1 MVEIVEHGLLHQVGM
16 HRRDAVDAVRADEGE
31 LPHPHPAAGLLV
43 DQRHRG
49 AEIDVARAARVGQR
63 QMRGVDA
70 VDDFEMPRQQ
80 PLEQFDRPGLQRLR
94 QQRVIGVG
102 QRRHRDL
109 PRFVPAEIVQV
120 DQDAHQLGDGEARM
134 GVVELH
140 RDLGGEVAQLP
151 VGSEVPLDQV
161 LQRGRDEE
169 IFLPQPQLAPRRALV
184 VRIEEFADRFRARL
198 LGDGA
203 EIIAGVEDVEPQ
215 RIGRARR
222 PQPQRVDVLAA
233 PADDRRVVGDGLH
246 GFRRTPGGAVAAAV
260 VDMVDAAAEMD
271 VIDHLGPLEFP
282 GVAEAQPFV
291 RIFVLPA
298 LRNDLAEQAEI
309 VADAVADGGN
319 GERRHALHE
328 ARREPPEAAIAE
340 RRIRLAFAQVG
351 KADAEIAERGLE
363 HRQQAHIVQRV
374 GEQAADQEF
383 EREVIDPLAAGVVA
397 LLLGRQPAVH
407 DAVAQRQRRRLVPV
421 APGRHAGVL
430 ADRKPELGEDRALD
444 LGQRQFVDRLAQRR
458 IVCRIISWDL
468 FLQHVD
474 PCG

>member
-1 MVEIVEHGLLHQVGM
+1 
-16 HRRDAVDAVRADEGE
+16 
-31 LPHPHPAAGLLV
+31 
-43 DQRHRG
+43 
-49 AEIDVARAARVGQR
+49 
-63 QMRGVDA
+63 
-70 VDDFEMPRQQ
+70 MPRQQ
-80 PLEQFDRPGLQRLR
+80 PLEQFDRPGLQRFR

-102 QRRHRDL
+102 QHRHRDL

-120 DQDAHQLGDGEARM
+120 DQDAHQLGDGKARM

-151 VGSEVPLDQV
+151 VGGEVPLDQV
-161 LQRGRDEE
+161 LQRGRNEE
-169 IFLPQPQLAPRRALV
+169 IFLPQPQLAPRGALV
-184 VRIEEFADRFRARL
+184 VRIEEFADRFRARF

-203 EIIAGVEDVEPQ
+203 EVIAGVEDVEPQ
-215 RIGRARR
+215 RVGRARR

-233 PADDRRVVGDGLH
+233 PADDRRVVGDGLN
-246 GFRRTPGGAVAAAV
+246 GFRRPPRRAVTAAV
-260 VDMVDAAAEMD
+260 IDMIDMAAEMN
-271 VIDHLGPLEFP
+271 VIDHLRPLEFP

-291 RIFVLPA
+291 RIFLLPA

-319 GERRHALHE
+319 GQRRHALHE
-328 ARREPPEAAIAE
+328 ACREPPEAAIAE
-340 RRIRLAFAQVG
+340 RRVRLAFAQVV
-351 KADAEIAERGLE
+351 KPDAEIAERRLE

-374 GEQAADQEF
+374 GEQTADQEF

-397 LLLGRQPAVH
+397 LLFGRQPAVH
-407 DAVAQRQRRRLVPV
+407 DAVAQRQRRGLVPV

-430 ADRKPELGEDRALD
+430 ADRKPELGEDRTLD

-458 IVCRIISWDL
+458 IVCRMVSWDL
-468 FLQHVD
+468 FLQYVD